1 MGIGYG
7 RAARLIDFMAEDG
20 IVGQYNG
27 SQAREVVLSVADW
40 EAMRGGGEIE
50 QDKPARKNKIR
61 RDDGWDTDQ
70 SKPTKH
76 DQDTRQ
82 RASVTVAADE
92 EEEED
97 VEWEDV
103 DEEGTEEYEEE

>member
-1 MGIGYG
+1 
-7 RAARLIDFMAEDG
+7 MAEDG

-40 EAMRGGGEIE
+40 EAMRGGEVE

-70 SKPTKH
+70 AKPTKH
-76 DQDTRQ
+76 DQDNRQ
-82 RASVTVAADE
+82 RAAVTVAADE

-97 VEWEDV
+97 EEVEWEDV
-103 DEEGTEEYEEE
+103 EEDSEEYEEE